1 MSRYIDPV
9 ASCVVRGKPCT
20 LSNMSIVLGL
30 VSPKDIV
37 IVSDGLGIWEDG
49 RIASENYQKTVVL
62 NQWGCLAATGDSRH
76 LRDLLA
82 ALDPRCADLGE
93 DFPEEE
99 FEKKGWTISK
109 KYPEARSI
117 LIDAYSSLGAEW
129 IEDYKRQCEIDP
141 VSATTSQ
148 FLLCG
153 RDKNGP
159 SMLWFFVLHKDSG
172 EIVPSIHPISA
183 NRGVSPAILG
193 VLGNDPIY
201 ERLQKIMC
209 HNNSLVGAEQRL
221 VRAVRLVA
229 EEKKNMRLGSNV
241 LVRRMSKGFK
251 PTWVT
256 GTSN

>member
-1 MSRYIDPV
+1 MTRYIDPA
-9 ASCVVRGKPCT
+9 ASGIVRGKPCT

-30 VSPKDIV
+30 ISPKDIV

-49 RIASENYQKTVVL
+49 RIASEKYQKSVVL
-62 NQWGCLAATGDSRH
+62 NQRICLASTGNSRH

-99 FEKKGWTISK
+99 FEKKGWTINK
-109 KYPEARSI
+109 KYSEARSI
-117 LIDAYSSLGAEW
+117 LTDAYSSLSAEW

-141 VSATTSQ
+141 KTATTSQ

-159 SMLWFFVLHKDSG
+159 SMMWFFVLHKDSG
-172 EIVPSIHPISA
+172 EIVPNFHPISA
-183 NRGVSPAILG
+183 GSGVSPAILG
-193 VLGNDPIY
+193 VLGNDPLY
-201 ERLQKIMC
+201 KRLQKIMC

-229 EEKKNMRLGSNV
+229 EEKRDMRLGSNV

-251 PTWVT
+251 PTWVA